1 MRKVRSI
8 TFLGAWHA
16 FQSRIPHLV
25 VFLLAL
31 GVYLFTLEG
40 GISLWDSPEFIA
52 AGSRLEVGHPPGAPF
67 YLLLVRLF
75 ALLAPSATTI
85 PIAVNVLSALA
96 SAAAVTFLFEVIRL
110 LAQRCFPPNVRSQ
123 QILQLFA
130 AAVGALTFAFTDSFW
145 FSAVEAEV
153 YALSTLLTI
162 VVFWAILRWEQ
173 NTSNQRWLLL
183 IAYLVG
189 LSIGVH
195 LLCLLALPTVVL
207 VYYFAQ
213 YRFSWRSFF
222 VTILASLGVLFFVLY
237 LFMPGV
243 LLLLQASELLFAN
256 LLGCAHNVG
265 AAIGL
270 LVLFATLGYLLHF
283 TYRTGRSK
291 WHLRFLMLALLL
303 LGYSSYTLIVVRASA
318 APPLNLNAP
327 NNVFALADYLSREQ
341 YGNRPLFY
349 GQYYSAPITD
359 VQEQESWQTAT
370 IGYRRTFH
378 KRVYR
383 YDARFETLFPR
394 MYSSVREHQSAYI
407 FWGNVRGTP
416 LPVAKENGEISTAI
430 RPTFAEN
437 LRYAIAYQFN
447 HQYWRYFLWNFVGRQ
462 DDVLNQSGSAMHGNV
477 LSGFA
482 TLDGLFLGSQRE
494 LPNSLRH
501 AFGRTPLY
509 CLPLLLG
516 LLGFG
521 FLFFRSPRYTL
532 ILTSLFFMTGLA
544 IVFYLNQTPL
554 QPRERDYTFLGSF
567 MVFSIW
573 IGFGVLA
580 LYELLRRGKF
590 AYYFRWSVLLC
601 AEVVLLIFSTNLRWH
616 NRHGRNFAHELALNY
631 LQRLEPNAIL
641 FTVGD
646 NDTYP
651 LWYIQEVEGIRRD
664 VRVCNLELL
673 PLAWYINQLRCSAYE
688 SAPLPLSPPAEAWRN
703 TGAVLL
709 ELLKNNRNERPIYFS
724 AVPKNYVAG
733 IEEYLRYEG
742 FVYKFDTHRTSVDSL
757 GRVGALDP
765 EILYNRIMR
774 HGHFESLENPKILA
788 DYHVQQTVRIADIRG
803 MFTRLAT
810 ALCEKG
816 DSLRAKEVLARS
828 LQVLRGNRFAYD
840 EHTAEQIELL
850 YTLGEQSKA
859 DELLGEFL
867 YEQLDLLRY
876 YRSQWTEG
884 LYLPT
889 SPHYLRALRLIERLS
904 RAGEQYGNYNLRT
917 FVTQSRSE
925 WEDEQ

>member
-1 MRKVRSI
+1 M
-8 TFLGAWHA
+8 
-16 FQSRIPHLV
+16 
-25 VFLLAL
+25 
-31 GVYLFTLEG
+31 
-40 GISLWDSPEFIA
+40 
-52 AGSRLEVGHPPGAPF
+52 
-67 YLLLVRLF
+67 
-75 ALLAPSATTI
+75 
-85 PIAVNVLSALA
+85 LSALA

-447 HQYWRYFLWNFVGRQ
+447 HQYWFSLFP
-462 DDVLNQSGSAMHGNV
+462 QSPLYANTYQPLFHDGVSHCILPQPNA
-477 LSGFA
+477 FA
-482 TLDGLFLGSQRE
+482 T
-494 LPNSLRH
+494 
-501 AFGRTPLY
+501 
-509 CLPLLLG
+509 
-516 LLGFG
+516 
-521 FLFFRSPRYTL
+521 PR
-532 ILTSLFFMTGLA
+532 
-544 IVFYLNQTPL
+544 
-554 QPRERDYTFLGSF
+554 
-567 MVFSIW
+567 
-573 IGFGVLA
+573 
-580 LYELLRRGKF
+580 
-590 AYYFRWSVLLC
+590 
-601 AEVVLLIFSTNLRWH
+601 
-616 NRHGRNFAHELALNY
+616 
-631 LQRLEPNAIL
+631 
-641 FTVGD
+641 
-646 NDTYP
+646 
-651 LWYIQEVEGIRRD
+651 
-664 VRVCNLELL
+664 
-673 PLAWYINQLRCSAYE
+673 
-688 SAPLPLSPPAEAWRN
+688 
-703 TGAVLL
+703 
-709 ELLKNNRNERPIYFS
+709 
-724 AVPKNYVAG
+724 
-733 IEEYLRYEG
+733 
-742 FVYKFDTHRTSVDSL
+742 
-757 GRVGALDP
+757 
-765 EILYNRIMR
+765 
-774 HGHFESLENPKILA
+774 
-788 DYHVQQTVRIADIRG
+788 
-803 MFTRLAT
+803 TRLH
-810 ALCEKG
+810 
-816 DSLRAKEVLARS
+816 VPW
-828 LQVLRGNRFAYD
+828 
-840 EHTAEQIELL
+840 LL
-850 YTLGEQSKA
+850 H
-859 DELLGEFL
+859 
-867 YEQLDLLRY
+867 
-876 YRSQWTEG
+876 G
-884 LYLPT
+884 L
-889 SPHYLRALRLIERLS
+889 
-904 RAGEQYGNYNLRT
+904 
-917 FVTQSRSE
+917 
-925 WEDEQ
+925 